1 MVIPDRFLF
10 RGHAVGAAATVRRM
24 EGQALQKILVT
35 QAASSLPVNG
45 GRSQQT
51 LTSPTDPGLNPFLSF
66 QTACTYAEG
75 KFDSVTNANVTEVNA
90 AITGLRLAGGRFT
103 ADQLQARL
111 LSIHPGGGRQP
122 SISWAGTS
130 LTGLKLEGHD
140 VEVTLDQVLA
150 PLTCEDDLVREYAK
164 PPFYN
169 THCKRFFERPGGG
182 HGPGKIPRIG
192 RGDGYIGI
200 SIVDSI
206 RTDCPGVQIDGHKL
220 TLQGFGTLY
229 FGEMIISPDS
239 KRLTLIR
246 FELGCPEEGDGDVG
260 DVMSNGESIP

>member
-10 RGHAVGAAATVRRM
+10 RGHAVGVAATVRRM
-24 EGQALQKILVT
+24 QKRPVQKTLVT
-35 QAASSLPVNG
+35 QAASSLPING
-45 GRSQQT
+45 GR
-51 LTSPTDPGLNPFLSF
+51 PELNPFLTF
-66 QTACTYAEG
+66 RTACTYASG
-75 KFDSVTNANVTEVNA
+75 GLDPATNCNVTEVSA
-90 AITGLRLAGGRFT
+90 AVAGLQLAGGRFT

-111 LSIHPGGGRQP
+111 LSLHPGGGRQP
-122 SISWAGTS
+122 SISWTGTALS
-130 LTGLKLEGHD
+130 GLKLEGYD
-140 VEVTLDQVLA
+140 VEVTLDRVLE
-150 PLTCEDDLVREYAK
+150 PLTSQDDLVREYAK

-169 THCKRFFERPGGG
+169 THRKRFFERPGSVP
-182 HGPGKIPRIG
+182 GPGKIPRIG

-229 FGEMIISPDS
+229 FGEMIISADS

-260 DVMSNGESIP
+260 DVMSNGEQIP